1 MKITLLGSAVLL
13 SFVLAAPGGPAA
25 SQAPAGQD
33 AVTAFVNVSVLPM
46 DREVVLEGQTVVVRD
61 GRIVEVGPAA
71 TVAVPEGATRIDGS
85 GKFLMPALAEMHAH
99 IPSAKAGD
107 AAIERTLFLYVA
119 GGIGTIR
126 GMLGDPVHLEYR
138 ARAAHV
144 GQQNVGRDVTSRQHD
159 ADRANPVGRDFTS
172 RQHDDDLISP
182 RIYTSGPSF
191 NGNSAPD
198 EATAV
203 AMVRAQKKAGYDLLK
218 IHPGIERHVFEA
230 IDRAA
235 REEGIRY
242 AGHVPLALG
251 LERAL
256 ELNYWSI
263 DHVDGYIEAM
273 AKNPMASQWFGVN
286 LVNELVEEEVES
298 KLPALVERTKKSG
311 VWIVPTQVLFD
322 NLMNDESA
330 EAMAKRPEMQYAPPA
345 QLKQWMAQKEKFLEI
360 PAADRRKFLEVRR
373 RIIKALYDAG
383 VPFALGSDAPQMWNV
398 PGFAIHRELE
408 SMVLAGLTPWQALE
422 TGTAAIARHFG
433 EGHDAGTI
441 ATGRRADLVL
451 LDANPL
457 QDIRHSARIAG
468 VMIAGRWHARQTLD
482 ARLAAGQ

>member
-1 MKITLLGSAVLL
+1 MKALRIGFALLAIGIA
-13 SFVLAAPGGPAA
+13 AA
-25 SQAPAGQD
+25 SAGRVALHGSPPQAG
-33 AVTAFVNVSVLPM
+33 AVTAFVNVNVLPM
-46 DREVVLEGQTVVVRD
+46 DRETVLKGHTVVVRD
-61 GRIVEVGPAA
+61 GRIVEVGPAGSV
-71 TVAVPEGATRIDGS
+71 TVPEGATRIDGA

-126 GMLGDPVHLEYR
+126 GMLGDPVHLDYR
-138 ARAAHV
+138 DR
-144 GQQNVGRDVTSRQHD
+144 
-159 ADRANPVGRDFTS
+159 ADRTPTVGRDFTS
-172 RQHDDDLISP
+172 RPTTSRPDDLISP

-218 IHPGIERHVFEA
+218 IHPGIERGVFEA
-230 IDRAA
+230 LDRAA

-251 LERAL
+251 LDRAL

-263 DHVDGYIEAM
+263 DHVDGYVEAM
-273 AKNPMASQWFGVN
+273 AKNPQSSQFFGVN
-286 LVNELVEEEVES
+286 LVNELDES
-298 KLPALVERTKKSG
+298 KLPALVAKTQKAG

-322 NLMNDESA
+322 NLMNDESP

-345 QLKQWMAQKEKFLEI
+345 QVKQWMEQKAKFLEI

-408 SMVLAGLTPWQALE
+408 SMVAAGLTPYQALE
-422 TGTAAIARHFG
+422 TGTANIARHFG
-433 EGHDAGTI
+433 EGHDAGI
-441 ATGRRADLVL
+441 VAAGRRADLVL
-451 LDANPL
+451 LDASPL
-457 QDIRHSARIAG
+457 ESIANSSRIAG
-468 VMIAGRWHARQTLD
+468 VMIAGRWLSRQQLD
-482 ARLAAGQ
+482 ERLSSDR